1 MDRALIIRAFGLY
14 LPTMAAA
21 ALAWKKVRTHRQIAA
36 LLAGTCWTLCS
47 LLLLQIL
54 NQQFA
59 WWRFHAVG
67 GLLRGMPVDLY
78 LGWTLLWGVLPTLV
92 FPRANIWMVLGI
104 FLALDLAMM
113 PACAPVVELG
123 SAWLIGEAA
132 GLVLVLLPAALFAR
146 WSLNST
152 QLMYRSLLWA
162 MTASSLLLFF
172 VPEIFFA
179 ISGHGSWQAF
189 LNTPAALRNMELQ
202 TIFVLAAPAFS
213 AVQEFARRGEGT
225 PIPYD
230 PPLRLVTSGLYRY
243 LANPMQTSGVMV
255 FTAWAWLLKNPW
267 LIMGGITI
275 VIYCVGLAAWHEGQD
290 MNERLGE
297 PWRRYRANVG
307 NWIPRWQPWHDPE
320 ATLPRL
326 YIAEGCGQCSQVRRW
341 LEARHPI
348 GMEIVAAED
357 HPTRNLYR
365 ITYDPMD
372 YDPMDESQPDEGV
385 AAFARGLEHLSL
397 GWAFAGAVLRFP
409 LIRPLIQVLLD
420 ASGLGPQR
428 IERRQCQV
436 LNGG

>member
-1 MDRALIIRAFGLY
+1 MDRVLIIRALGLY
-14 LPTMAAA
+14 LPTLLAA
-21 ALAWKKVRTHRQIAA
+21 ALVWQKVRTHRQVAA
-36 LLAGTCWTLCS
+36 LLAGLCWSLCS

-54 NQQFA
+54 NQQFL

-78 LGWTLLWGVLPTLV
+78 LGWALLWGVLPILIL
-92 FPRANIWMVLGI
+92 PRTPSWMVLGF

-113 PACAPVVELG
+113 PACQPVIELG
-123 SAWLIGEAA
+123 HTWLVGEAVA
-132 GLVLVLLPAALFAR
+132 LVLVLLPAALFSR
-146 WSLNST
+146 WSLDGI
-152 QLMYRSLLWA
+152 QLGYRSLLWA
-162 MTASSLLLFF
+162 ITASSLLLFF

-179 ISGHGSWQAF
+179 LSGHGSWQAL
-189 LNTPAALRNMELQ
+189 LNASPSLRNLELQ
-202 TIFVLAAPAFS
+202 FIFLLAVPAFS
-213 AVQEFARRGEGT
+213 AVQEFARRGRGT

-230 PPLRLVTSGLYRY
+230 PPQRLVASGLYRY
-243 LANPMQTSGVMV
+243 LANPMQTSSVSV
-255 FTAWAWLLKNPW
+255 FTAWALLLRNPW
-267 LIMGGITI
+267 LLMGGFTI

-307 NWIPRWQPWHDPE
+307 NWMPRWRPWHDPKT
-320 ATLPRL
+320 TLPRL

-341 LEARHPI
+341 LEARHPT

-365 ITYDPMD
+365 MT

-385 AAFARGLEHLSL
+385 AAFARGLEHLNL
-397 GWAFAGAVLRFP
+397 AWAFVGAVLRLP
-409 LIRPLIQVLLD
+409 VIRPLAQLLLD

-428 IERRQCQV
+428 IERRSCQV
-436 LNGG
+436 LNRG